1 MHNRVAAYVLGGV
14 LTLAMLVWIIIKLRR
29 DHAKGN
35 A

>member
-1 MHNRVAAYVLGGV
+1 MKRLMIATFAGV